1 MFWIGADEMDE
12 EILAQIPSRTY
23 RLQNG
28 RIAGWIDELAAMR
41 QAIEKVLHTER
52 FTWLIYTDNYG
63 VELKS
68 LLGEELNLVMAE
80 MERIVREAL
89 SVDERIIEIENFQVT
104 QENRN
109 TLLVSFF
116 VTTIFGS
123 IQMEQEVGI

>member
-1 MFWIGADEMDE
+1 MDE

-63 VELKS
+63 VELKN
-68 LLGEELNLVMAE
+68 LLGEELDLVMAE

-89 SVDERIIEIENFQVT
+89 SVDERIIEIENFQIT
-104 QENRN
+104 QESRD

>member
-1 MFWIGADEMDE
+1 MDE

>member
-1 MFWIGADEMDE
+1 MDE

-52 FTWLIYTDNYG
+52 FTWRIYTDNYG

-68 LLGEELNLVMAE
+68 LLGEELDLVMAE

>member
-1 MFWIGADEMDE
+1 MDE

-63 VELKS
+63 VELKN
-68 LLGEELNLVMAE
+68 LLGEELDLVMAE

-104 QENRN
+104 QESRD

-123 IQMEQEVGI
+123 IQMELEVGI

>member
-1 MFWIGADEMDE
+1 MDE

-28 RIAGWIDELAAMR
+28 RIAGWIDELAALR

-63 VELKS
+63 VELKN
-68 LLGEELNLVMAE
+68 LLGEELDLVMAE

-89 SVDERIIEIENFQVT
+89 SVDERIIEIDNFQVT
-104 QENRN
+104 QESRD

>member
-63 VELKS
+63 GELKN
-68 LLGEELNLVMAE
+68 LLGEELDLVMAE

-104 QENRN
+104 QESRD

>member
-1 MFWIGADEMDE
+1 MDE

-63 VELKS
+63 VELKN
-68 LLGEELNLVMAE
+68 LLGEDLDLVMAE

-104 QENRN
+104 QESRN

>member
-1 MFWIGADEMDE
+1 MDE
-12 EILAQIPSRTY
+12 EILEQIHSRTY

-68 LLGEELNLVMAE
+68 LLGEELDLVMAE
-80 MERIVREAL
+80 MERIVRETL

-104 QENRN
+104 QESRN

>member
-63 VELKS
+63 VELKN
-68 LLGEELNLVMAE
+68 LFGEELDLVMAE

-104 QENRN
+104 QESRD

>member
-1 MFWIGADEMDE
+1 MDE
-12 EILAQIPSRTY
+12 EILEQIPSRTY

-63 VELKS
+63 VELKN
-68 LLGEELNLVMAE
+68 LLGEELDLVMAE
-80 MERIVREAL
+80 MERIVREAF

-104 QENRN
+104 QESRN
-109 TLLVSFF
+109 TLLISFF

>member
-1 MFWIGADEMDE
+1 MDG

-68 LLGEELNLVMAE
+68 LLGEDLDLVMAE
-80 MERIVREAL
+80 MERIVRETL

-104 QENRN
+104 QESRN

>member
-1 MFWIGADEMDE
+1 MDE

-63 VELKS
+63 VELKN
-68 LLGEELNLVMAE
+68 LLGEELDLVMAE

-104 QENRN
+104 QESRD

>member
-1 MFWIGADEMDE
+1 MDE

-63 VELKS
+63 GELKN
-68 LLGEELNLVMAE
+68 LLGEELDLVMAE

-104 QENRN
+104 QESRD

>member
-1 MFWIGADEMDE
+1 MDE

-68 LLGEELNLVMAE
+68 LLGEELDLVMAE

>member
-1 MFWIGADEMDE
+1 MDE
-12 EILAQIPSRTY
+12 EILEQIPSRTY

-68 LLGEELNLVMAE
+68 LIGEDLDLVMAE
-80 MERIVREAL
+80 MERIVRETL

-104 QENRN
+104 QESRN

>member
-1 MFWIGADEMDE
+1 MDE

-63 VELKS
+63 VELKN
-68 LLGEELNLVMAE
+68 LLGEDLDLVMAE
-80 MERIVREAL
+80 MERIVSEAL

-104 QENRN
+104 QESRD

>member
-1 MFWIGADEMDE
+1 MDE

-63 VELKS
+63 VELKN
-68 LLGEELNLVMAE
+68 LLGEELDLVMAE

-89 SVDERIIEIENFQVT
+89 SVDERIIEIESFQVT
-104 QENRN
+104 QESRD

>member
-1 MFWIGADEMDE
+1 MDE

-63 VELKS
+63 VELKN
-68 LLGEELNLVMAE
+68 LLGEELDLVMAE

-89 SVDERIIEIENFQVT
+89 SVDERIIEIENFQVI
-104 QENRN
+104 QESRD

>member
-63 VELKS
+63 VELKN
-68 LLGEELNLVMAE
+68 LLGEELDLVMAE

-104 QENRN
+104 QESRD

-123 IQMEQEVGI
+123 IQMGQEVGI

>member
-1 MFWIGADEMDE
+1 MDE

-63 VELKS
+63 VELKN
-68 LLGEELNLVMAE
+68 LLGEELDLVMAE

-104 QENRN
+104 QESRA

>member
-1 MFWIGADEMDE
+1 MFWIGADEMDG

-68 LLGEELNLVMAE
+68 LLGEDLDLVMAE
-80 MERIVREAL
+80 MERIVRETL

-104 QENRN
+104 QESRN

>member
-1 MFWIGADEMDE
+1 MDE

-28 RIAGWIDELAAMR
+28 RIAGWIDELTAMR

-68 LLGEELNLVMAE
+68 LLGEDLDLVMAE
-80 MERIVREAL
+80 MERIVRETL

-104 QENRN
+104 QESRN

>member
-1 MFWIGADEMDE
+1 MDE
-12 EILAQIPSRTY
+12 DILAQIPSRTY

-63 VELKS
+63 VELKN
-68 LLGEELNLVMAE
+68 LLGEELDLVMAE

-104 QENRN
+104 QESRN

>member
-63 VELKS
+63 VELKN
-68 LLGEELNLVMAE
+68 LLGEELDLVMAE

-89 SVDERIIEIENFQVT
+89 SVDERIIEIENFQLT
-104 QENRN
+104 QESRD
-109 TLLVSFF
+109 TLLVSFS

>member
-1 MFWIGADEMDE
+1 MDE

-63 VELKS
+63 VELKN
-68 LLGEELNLVMAE
+68 LLGEELDLVMAE

-89 SVDERIIEIENFQVT
+89 SVDERIIEIENFQLT
-104 QENRN
+104 QESRD
-109 TLLVSFF
+109 TLLVSFS

>member
-63 VELKS
+63 VELKN
-68 LLGEELNLVMAE
+68 LLGEELDLVMAE

-104 QENRN
+104 QESRD

>member
-1 MFWIGADEMDE
+1 MDE
-12 EILAQIPSRTY
+12 EILEQIPSRTY

-68 LLGEELNLVMAE
+68 LLGEELDLVMAE
-80 MERIVREAL
+80 MERIVRETL

-104 QENRN
+104 QESRN

>member
-1 MFWIGADEMDE
+1 MDE

-23 RLQNG
+23 RLQHG

-68 LLGEELNLVMAE
+68 LLGEELDLVMAE

-104 QENRN
+104 QESRN

>member
-1 MFWIGADEMDE
+1 MDE

-28 RIAGWIDELAAMR
+28 RIAGWIDELTAMR

-63 VELKS
+63 VELKN
-68 LLGEELNLVMAE
+68 LLGEDLDLVMAE
-80 MERIVREAL
+80 MERIVRETL

-116 VTTIFGS
+116 VITIFGS